1 MNEYYVYMFLREDG
15 TPYYIGKGKG
25 NRAYQSFRRIK
36 APPRDRIILALK
48 NLTERQA
55 FDNERE
61 FIKWYGRK
69 DNNTGILRNL
79 TDGGEGPSGL
89 ILSEES
95 KRKIGE
101 ANKGKIIS
109 AETRRKIGEANKGKP
124 SWQKGIPVSEESK
137 RKISEANKGKVR
149 SEETRLNISKSKKGI
164 IISAETRRKLSE
176 ANKGKII
183 SAETRR
189 KLSEANKGKTKSEE
203 TKRKIGEASKGRKGQ
218 IPWNKGK
225 KGLQVAWNKGKRRKV
240 EESRE

>member
-1 MNEYYVYMFLREDG
+1 MNEYYVYMYLREDG

-25 NRAYQSFRRIK
+25 NRAYRKHRSGMRVK
-36 APPRDRIILALK
+36 VPPKDRIIFALK

-79 TDGGEGPSGL
+79 TNGGEGPSGF

-95 KRKIGE
+95 KRKISE

-109 AETRRKIGEANKGKP
+109 AETRRKISEANKGQI

-164 IISAETRRKLSE
+164 IISAETRRKISE
-176 ANKGKII
+176 ATKGKII

-189 KLSEANKGKTKSEE
+189 KLSEALKGKTKSEE
-203 TKRKIGEASKGRKGQ
+203 TKRKIGEASKGQ